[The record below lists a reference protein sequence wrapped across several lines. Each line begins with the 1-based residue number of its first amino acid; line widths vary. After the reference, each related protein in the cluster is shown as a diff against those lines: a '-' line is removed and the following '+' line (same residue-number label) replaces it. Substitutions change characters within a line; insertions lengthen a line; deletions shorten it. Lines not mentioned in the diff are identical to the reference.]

1 MDEPTIPFGEPEL
14 WRVSAFRLA
23 MSELAAQPD
32 PTGLGTRLSSLSP
45 SLLADL
51 QRFECAPHGA
61 EVLEVLAACLRHSQ
75 SVAIHLDRDG
85 FVVPL
90 TVFPRERLFHT
101 PLPMSSLL
109 EPSMANLRLLQVE
122 PAVLKPPG
130 HKHSELVAAAHL
142 YHPLGLLLWLLA
154 LYGPRRE
161 LLPEIAGPA
170 VYRAAPG
177 LDLRN
182 LEIGGML
189 TSAIQRLRREAV
201 PLRALAEWPGFDM
214 ERASRFLNALY
225 LQSGLMISRTHPAA
239 LSGTR
244 LADGWLQALTRRRE
258 ES

>member
-14 WRVSAFRLA
+14 WRVSAFQRA
-23 MSELAAQPD
+23 MSELAAMPD
-32 PTGLGTRLSSLSP
+32 PAAGLGTRLSSLSP

-51 QRFECAPHGA
+51 QRFEHTPSGA
-61 EVLEVLAACLRHSQ
+61 EVLEVMAACLRHSQ
-75 SVAIHLDRDG
+75 NVAIHLDREG
-85 FVVPL
+85 FVVPV

-101 PLPMSSLL
+101 PLPVASLL

-130 HKHSELVAAAHL
+130 HKHNELVGAAHM
-142 YHPLGLLLWLLA
+142 YHPLGMLLWLLA

-170 VYRAAPG
+170 VYRVAPG

-182 LEIGGML
+182 LEIGGAL
-189 TSAIQRLRREAV
+189 ASAIVRLRREAV
-201 PLRALAEWPGFDM
+201 PLRALAEWPGLDP
-214 ERASRFLNALY
+214 ERASRLLNALY

-239 LSGTR
+239 LS
-244 LADGWLQALTRRRE
+244 AGWLQTLTRGRRE
-258 ES
+258 EGS

>member
-14 WRVSAFRLA
+14 WRVSAFRRA

-32 PTGLGTRLSSLSP
+32 PAGLGTRLSSLSP

-51 QRFECAPHGA
+51 QRFEHAPNGA

-75 SVAIHLDRDG
+75 NVAIHLDRSG
-85 FVVPL
+85 YVVPL

-109 EPSMANLRLLQVE
+109 APGLAELKLLQVE

-130 HKHSELVAAAHL
+130 HRHGELVAASHQ
-142 YHPLGLLLWLLA
+142 YHPLGVLLWLLA

-161 LLPEIAGPA
+161 LLPEISGPA
-170 VYRAAPG
+170 VYRVAPG

-182 LEIGGML
+182 LEIAGVL
-189 TSAIQRLRREAV
+189 AAALQRLRRTAV
-201 PLRALAEWPGFDM
+201 PLRALAEWPGFDL
-214 ERASRFLNALY
+214 ERACRFLNALY

-244 LADGWLQALTRRRE
+244 FGEGWLQALTRRRE